1 MSSNLYYCRQ
11 TTTVCKGIPYPS
23 STHPYKYG
31 TSGCV
36 YTSGCGV
43 CASLMAL
50 RNQSSATY
58 DTRAW
63 TNKCIAMGARAA
75 EGTDMAVVAKYLKKN
90 FDFEYSRTTDMNKLV
105 SHLNK
110 GYKAVINV
118 SGGGKQLFSDS
129 GHYVFAGGIDESG
142 NLIILDPYWYDGKF
156 TLTANRRKYCKV
168 KNSREVYVSPS
179 ALKSD
184 VSAIWLFTPST
195 TKYILYSVNDVN
207 YRKPEPQAPAI
218 KDGTYTLTNVRGVY
232 NGYGAVT
239 GRKDVKELTV
249 DGQKHATSSKPNS
262 QAYLKAGTKV
272 TISETKLLSTG
283 NLWAKIPSGYFCV
296 WEHDI
301 DKTFVK

>member
-1 MSSNLYYCRQ
+1 
-11 TTTVCKGIPYPS
+11 
-23 STHPYKYG
+23 
-31 TSGCV
+31 
-36 YTSGCGV
+36 
-43 CASLMAL
+43 
-50 RNQSSATY
+50 
-58 DTRAW
+58 
-63 TNKCIAMGARAA
+63 MGARAA

-90 FDFEYSRTTDMNKLV
+90 YDFDYSRTTDMNKLV

-184 VSAIWLFTPST
+184 VSAIWLLTPST
-195 TKYILYSVNDVN
+195 TKYIRYSVNDVN

-239 GRKDVKELTV
+239 GRKDVKELTA
-249 DGQKHATSSKPNS
+249 DGQKHATSSNPNS